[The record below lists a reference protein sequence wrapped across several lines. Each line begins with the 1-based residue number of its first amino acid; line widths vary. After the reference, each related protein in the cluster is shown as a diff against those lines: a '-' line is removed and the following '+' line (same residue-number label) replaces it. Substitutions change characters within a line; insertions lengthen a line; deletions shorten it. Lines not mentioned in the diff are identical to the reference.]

1 MQVIYLLPAFYFA
14 STMLFKLKTT
24 FLFLFLAFAFSINA
38 QIFKTASGSLESIA
52 GIERY
57 NIIFEYAEDLEI
69 PKYESEE
76 VFLELYGK
84 KKDKKELGSGDIFKN
99 LWFSNREQLFEPK
112 FIQEFNF
119 FNLKEKQV
127 TVARNVSD
135 AKYTMVVR
143 TSLIDPGNSNFFFK
157 KDARLEVTIRIYK
170 SDAANQILYLTEMV
184 DVHSR
189 GASKDDY
196 DRIMSAYAELG
207 RGLSKHL
214 SRKT

>member
-1 MQVIYLLPAFYFA
+1 MQVIYLLPAFDFTP
-14 STMLFKLKTT
+14 TMLFKLKAT
-24 FLFLFLAFAFSINA
+24 FLFLAIAFSANA
-38 QIFKTASGSLESIA
+38 QIFKTASGSLESIE

-57 NIIFEYAEDLEI
+57 NVIFEYAENLEV
-69 PKYESEE
+69 PKYESEH

-84 KKDKKELGSGDIFKN
+84 KKDKKEVGSGEVFKN
-99 LWFSNREQLFEPK
+99 LWFSNREKLFEPK

-127 TVARNVSD
+127 TIAKNITD
-135 AKYTMVVR
+135 AKYTIVVR

-157 KDARLEVTIRIYK
+157 KDARLEVTIQVYR
-170 SDAANQILYLTEMV
+170 SDNPNEILYATEMV

-189 GASKDDY
+189 GASKNDY

>member
-1 MQVIYLLPAFYFA
+1 MPSTLKKLLHLA
-14 STMLFKLKTT
+14 L
-24 FLFLFLAFAFSINA
+24 LFLPIVCFA
-38 QIFKTASGSLESIA
+38 QIFKTAQGDLNSIT

-57 NIIFEYAEDLEI
+57 NIIFEYAENLKV
-69 PKYESEE
+69 PKYDSEE
-76 VFLELYGK
+76 SFLEYHRK
-84 KKDKKELGSGDIFKN
+84 KKEKKESGSGETFKN
-99 LWFSNREQLFEPK
+99 LWFINREQLFEPK

-127 TVARNVSD
+127 TVARNISD
-135 AKYTMVVR
+135 AQYTMVVR

-157 KDARLEVTIRIYK
+157 KDARLKVIIRIYK
-170 SDAANQILYLTEMV
+170 SDTPEQVLYKTEKV
-184 DVHSR
+184 NVHSK
-189 GASKDDY
+189 GASTGDY

>member
-1 MQVIYLLPAFYFA
+1 MFKKTITIFSFALLLLCFESTYGQV
-14 STMLFKLKTT
+14 
-24 FLFLFLAFAFSINA
+24 
-38 QIFKTASGSLESIA
+38 FKTETGSLEALS
-52 GIERY
+52 GINRY
-57 NIIFEYAEDLEI
+57 KVVFEYAEDLKI
-69 PKYESEE
+69 PKYDSEE
-76 VFLELYGK
+76 AFLETQVK
-84 KKDKKELGSGDIFKN
+84 KKNKKELGSGEDFKN
-99 LWFSNREQLFEPK
+99 QWITNRTQQFEPK

-135 AKYTMVVR
+135 YDFIMVVH
-143 TSLIDPGNSNFFFK
+143 TSLIDPGNSNFIFK

-170 SDAANQILYLTEMV
+170 SDTPNQILYITELV
-184 DVHSR
+184 DVHSKS
-189 GASKDDY
+189 ASLDDY

>member
-1 MQVIYLLPAFYFA
+1 MFIAMPTTTKPFYMLLLFIVSTAFGYG
-14 STMLFKLKTT
+14 
-24 FLFLFLAFAFSINA
+24 
-38 QIFKTASGSLESIA
+38 QIFKTDQGSLESIS
-52 GIERY
+52 GVKRY
-57 NIIFEYAEDLEI
+57 NIVFEYAENLKI
-69 PKYESEE
+69 PKYKSEE
-76 VFLELYGK
+76 AFLEMHAR
-84 KKDKKELGSGDIFKN
+84 KKDKKKLGTGDTFKK
-99 LWFSNREQLFEPK
+99 LWFANREKLFEPK

-135 AKYTMVVR
+135 AAYTMVVK

-157 KDARLEVTIRIYK
+157 KDARLEVTIYIYK
-170 SDAANQILYLTEMV
+170 SDSPNQILYATEIV

-189 GASKDDY
+189 GANKNDY
-196 DRIMSAYAELG
+196 DRIMSAFAELG

>member
-1 MQVIYLLPAFYFA
+1 MEFSNRKLISVI
-14 STMLFKLKTT
+14 LFMTIVMT
-24 FLFLFLAFAFSINA
+24 AHA
-38 QIFKTASGSLESIA
+38 QIFKTDLGSLESIY
-52 GIERY
+52 GVERY
-57 NIIFEYAEDLEI
+57 NIIFEYAENLEI
-69 PKYESEE
+69 PKYSSEE
-76 VFLELYGK
+76 AFLEMHAR
-84 KKDKKELGSGDIFKN
+84 KKDKKESGTGETFKN
-99 LWFSNREQLFEPK
+99 HWFSNREKLFEPK

-135 AKYTMVVR
+135 AEYTMVVR
-143 TSLIDPGNSNFFFK
+143 TSLIDIGNSNFFFK
-157 KDARLEVTIRIYK
+157 KDARLEVTIQIYK
-170 SDAANQILYLTEMV
+170 SDAPNEILYATEMV